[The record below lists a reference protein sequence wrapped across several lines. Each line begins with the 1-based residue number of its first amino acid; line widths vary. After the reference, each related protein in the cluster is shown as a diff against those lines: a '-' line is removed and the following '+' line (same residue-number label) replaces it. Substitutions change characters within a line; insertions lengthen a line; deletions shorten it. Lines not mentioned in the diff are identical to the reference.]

1 MSEILSADR
10 VPPMFVNDTETGK
23 RYELDFSRESVI
35 FAENRGFRIDEV
47 APYPMTRIPDLFF
60 YAFRKNHKN
69 VARNQTDALLEKM
82 GGLTPAALERLNM
95 LYQQAFNYSG
105 VIQTDSDKEKN
116 ATATV
121 EL

>member
-1 MSEILSADR
+1 MSEILSVDR

-47 APYPMTRIPDLFF
+47 ALYPMTRIPDLFF

-82 GGLTPAALERLNM
+82 GGLAPAALERLNM

-105 VIQTDSDKEKN
+105 IIQTDSDKEKN